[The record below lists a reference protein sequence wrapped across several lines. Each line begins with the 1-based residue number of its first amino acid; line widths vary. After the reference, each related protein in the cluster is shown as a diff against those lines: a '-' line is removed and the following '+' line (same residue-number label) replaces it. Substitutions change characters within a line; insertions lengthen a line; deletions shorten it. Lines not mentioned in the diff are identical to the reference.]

1 MTDKLSGMDAMLGR
15 LQERA
20 KELNCFYQLEALLSQ
35 ADVNIDD
42 LLNGIIAIIP
52 PAFQYPEACRTRIVY
67 GQNVYQYTAF
77 APTEPLLCVDIKLQ
91 GEVLGRVDVGYINEV
106 PKVAGDIYLPEERK
120 LIQTIADR
128 IAHTI
133 FYRQLRRT
141 AEEWEQAKADL
152 RLQPGS
158 EWISMVEV
166 LLKTDKKLFL
176 YLSQKM
182 LHYLRLHGIEEA
194 NDLLKRFE
202 MKDPPE
208 ALGETNIPSRKKTV
222 DALLSMGREIFEVAA
237 RHFEHERIMANIQ
250 RWMQE
255 EKSRFLVRAIDDPNA
270 SLTEL
275 IDAITRYH
283 HLIAEGAELSSAIH
297 KGLRVSLV
305 RRFFSDQLD
314 FVNIAKNYVNVED
327 YYEIVNRIIFPT
339 NSRGSLGGKSAGLFL
354 ASQILKKCQIDGR
367 QKYPFKVPKTWYI
380 TSDGLMNF
388 VYYNNLEEVIEQKY
402 KDLDEIFLEYPN
414 IIQLFKNAPF
424 PPEMMQK
431 LSAMMDDI
439 GEVPIIVR
447 SSSLLEDRLGAAF
460 SGKYKSLFLANQ
472 GSKAQRLEALTD
484 AVSEIYASTFGPDP
498 IEYRKEKGL
507 LDFFE
512 EMGIM
517 IQEVVG
523 KHVGPYFFP
532 AFAGVAFSRNE
543 FRWSPRIK
551 REDGLLRLVPGLGT
565 RAVDRVAD
573 DYPVL
578 IAPGKPDLR
587 VNITPDEI
595 LRYSPRYIDVI
606 HLEANQFVTLKLDDV
621 LRCYGADFPMVDQ
634 LFSVVKED
642 DITDSVSL
650 FNLDFDKD
658 QLVPTFA
665 GIMKRSDLA
674 GQMKKLMRLL
684 EETIE
689 TPVDIEFAHD
699 GEDLYLL
706 QCRPQSYAQENSP
719 APIPTDIPKDK
730 LIFSANR
737 FVSNG
742 WVRKISHIVYVDPE
756 AYTAVSDLETLK
768 KVGRAVSLL
777 NKVLP
782 KHQFILMGPGRW
794 GSRGDIKLGVN
805 VSYSDINN
813 TAVLIEIAKKTGRFT
828 PDLSFGTHFFQDLV
842 ESGIRYL
849 PLYPDEADVVFNERF
864 FKRAPNILQ
873 ELAPN
878 FSDLSHIIQ
887 VIDVPGHANGRVLHL
902 LMNGELN
909 KAAAVLSE
917 PMKVSED
924 DIDPGEQIQ
933 AAPTDDF
940 WRWRYHMAEK
950 IANKMDGKRFGVKK
964 VYVFGSTKNAT
975 AGPGS
980 DIDLLVHFAGTKTQ
994 QRELALWLDGWS
1006 LTLAE
1011 MNFLKTGYATKGL
1024 LDVHFVTDED
1034 IENKSSF
1041 AVKIGA
1047 VTDAARELPMGG
1059 V

>member
-1 MTDKLSGMDAMLGR
+1 MLGR

-35 ADVNIDD
+35 SD
-42 LLNGIIAIIP
+42 LDMDAVLEGIIVIIP
-52 PAFQYPEACRTRIVY
+52 PAFQYSEFCRARIDI
-67 GQNVYQYTAF
+67 GQKRYQ
-77 APTEPLLCVDIKLQ
+77 APGYRNATQLLSEEIKLQ
-91 GEVLGRVDVGYINEV
+91 GEVLGRIHVIYTDEV
-106 PKVAGDIYLPEERK
+106 AAEQGDAFLPEERK
-120 LIQTIADR
+120 LIKTIADR

-133 FYRQLRRT
+133 FYRQLRQT
-141 AEEWEQAKADL
+141 AEHWDQVKSEPH
-152 RLQPGS
+152 LQPGA
-158 EWISMVEV
+158 EWITLVDM
-166 LLKTDKKLFL
+166 LLKSDKKLFL

-182 LHYLRLHGIEEA
+182 LHYLRLHGVNEA
-194 NDLLKRFE
+194 NDLLRRFE
-202 MKDPPE
+202 TKDPSEP
-208 ALGETNIPSRKKTV
+208 LGECNIPSRKKTV
-222 DALLSMGREIFEVAA
+222 NAMLDMGREIFDVAS
-237 RHFEHERIMANIQ
+237 RHFEHRRILTNIQ

-283 HLIAEGAELSSAIH
+283 HLVADGAELSHSIR

-314 FVNIAKNYVNVED
+314 FVNIAKNYVDVED
-327 YYEIVNRIIFPT
+327 YYDIAQNIIFPA

-354 ASQILKKCQIDGR
+354 AEKIVKKCQPDDESRIH
-367 QKYPFKVPKTWYI
+367 FKVPRTWYI

-402 KDLDEIFLEYPN
+402 KDMDEVFLEYPN
-414 IIQLFKNAPF
+414 LIYLFKNAPF
-424 PPEMMQK
+424 PPEIIQK
-431 LSAMMDDI
+431 LSNIMDDI

-472 GSKAQRLEALTD
+472 GGKAERLEALTD
-484 AVSEIYASTFGPDP
+484 AIAEIYASTFGPDP
-498 IEYRKEKGL
+498 IEYRREKGL

-523 KHVGPYFFP
+523 KKVGPYFFP

-578 IAPGKPDLR
+578 IAPGNPGLR
-587 VNITPDEI
+587 VNVTPDEI
-595 LRYSPRYIDVI
+595 VRYSPRYIDVI
-606 HLEANQFVTLKLDDV
+606 HLEENQFVTLKLDDV
-621 LRCYGADFPMVDQ
+621 LKQYGAAFPMVEE
-634 LFSVVKED
+634 LFSLVKEN
-642 DITDSVSL
+642 DIRDSISL
-650 FNLDFDKD
+650 FNLDFEKD

-665 GIMKRSDLA
+665 GVMKRSNLA
-674 GQMKKLMRLL
+674 GQMKALLALL
-684 EETIE
+684 EETIQ
-689 TPVDIEFAHD
+689 TPVDLEFAHD

-706 QCRPQSYAQENSP
+706 QCRPQSYAQETAP
-719 APIPTDIPKDK
+719 APIPPDIAKNKLLFSTD
-730 LIFSANR
+730 R

-742 WVRKISHIVYVDPE
+742 MVGQISHIVYVRPE
-756 AYTAVSDLETLK
+756 AYNAATDLETLK
-768 KVGRAVSLL
+768 SVGRAVSHL

-782 KHQFILMGPGRW
+782 KRQFILMGPGRW

-805 VSYSDINN
+805 VTYADINN

-842 ESGIRYL
+842 EAGIRYL
-849 PLYPDEADVVFNERF
+849 PLYPDEPKAVFNEIF
-864 FKRAPNILQ
+864 FRKAPNILE
-873 ELAPN
+873 ELAPK
-878 FSDLSHIIQ
+878 FADLSDIVQ
-887 VIDVPGHANGRVLHL
+887 VIDVQRHTGGQVLQL
-902 LMNGELN
+902 LMNGDLGQ
-909 KAAAVLSE
+909 AVAVLSKEAHQDE
-917 PMKVSED
+917 PASTPED
-924 DIDPGEQIQ
+924 RPQNNSSDE
-933 AAPTDDF
+933 F
-940 WRWRYHMAEK
+940 WRWRAHMAEK
-950 IANKMDGKRFGVKK
+950 IASKMDGERFGVKRIF
-964 VYVFGSTKNAT
+964 VFGSTKNAT

-980 DIDLLVHFAGTKTQ
+980 DIDLLIHFVGTES
-994 QRELALWLDGWS
+994 QRSDLQLWLDGWS

-1011 MNFLKTGYATKGL
+1011 MNFLKTGYASNGL
-1024 LDVHFVTDED
+1024 LDVHYVTDED
-1034 IENKSSF
+1034 IEKRSSF

-1047 VTDAARELPMGG
+1047 VTDAARPLRMKRRGST
-1059 V
+1059 